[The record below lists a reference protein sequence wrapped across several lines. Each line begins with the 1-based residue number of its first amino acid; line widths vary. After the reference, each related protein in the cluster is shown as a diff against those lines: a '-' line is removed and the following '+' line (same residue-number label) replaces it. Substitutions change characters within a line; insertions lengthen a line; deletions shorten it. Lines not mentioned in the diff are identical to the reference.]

1 MFQLWGGRGEAFP
14 SGSVTALKGKVSW
27 KLGARK
33 YHKVTIY
40 NKPQTRDLLGG
51 KNSGDP
57 SGCLCLGEKNQRTGQ
72 STGFI
77 QGFLGVEEKSFP
89 EWSGIGGIMWSD
101 NYSP

>member
-51 KNSGDP
+51 KNSEG
-57 SGCLCLGEKNQRTGQ
+57 GCISGEKQQRTEQKTEMGGCA
-72 STGFI
+72 STYRPCPGR
-77 QGFLGVEEKSFP
+77 LVSCHYKV
-89 EWSGIGGIMWSD
+89 
-101 NYSP
+101 